1 MSKSLNIYSN
11 IYNFLHTN
19 TYIYIWLFKK
29 HVVFTERVWAE
40 TEKPSE
46 KKITWRDKIYLQM
59 ISSITKPPRNI
70 AQNVWH

>member
-19 TYIYIWLFKK
+19 TYISDFLKK
-29 HVVFTERVWAE
+29 HVAFTERVWAE

-46 KKITWRDKIYLQM
+46 KKNNMMR
-59 ISSITKPPRNI
+59 
-70 AQNVWH
+70 